1 MNDVN
6 FYAWHLEKINSGEP
20 AFYISSQYSMEPSFF
35 CLLMEESGAGSAR
48 INYGSEF
55 GSRRSKT
62 HMDPTDPDSDADPDS
77 EHCLKV

>member
-1 MNDVN
+1 MYDVN

-20 AFYISSQYSMEPSFF
+20 ALYILSRYSMEPSFL
-35 CLLMEESGAGSAR
+35 CLLMEESGDGSVQ
-48 INYGSEF
+48 INYGSGC

-62 HMDPTDPDSDADPDS
+62 HTDPDPDPDH